1 MGIWWCKNLRF
12 VSWFSRWA
20 CRFSRWACR
29 FLHNIL
35 FHILPIFVWLPDSRI
50 TQTLKLTNRPWKWA
64 GTQRKTKKSLPTT
77 GFYERKPLVSGR
89 FKLQLQQ
96 FQLLKLLEASPLLW
110 SCLLLF
116 NLAGS
121 TPQKKRSFSAQ
132 DSGKTRMTTLDSQ
145 TSAPWFIT
153 IPDIT
158 LKRTWWRW
166 NWWDVHTQLG
176 YEWFVIYLP
185 PCGPPN
191 TGLYLLDLLPDE
203 SETCNQ
209 WQSNISWKLGGGFS
223 PTHLKNVIVKLDHF
237 PKVRAEN

>member
-35 FHILPIFVWLPDSRI
+35 FHILPIFVWLPDSR
-50 TQTLKLTNRPWKWA
+50 TKENK
-64 GTQRKTKKSLPTT
+64 KKSPNHRFLWAKTLSFREVQTPTPT
-77 GFYERKPLVSGR
+77 IPT
-89 FKLQLQQ
+89 FKAPRSITPSLELSLAVQ
-96 FQLLKLLEASPLLW
+96 FG
-110 SCLLLF
+110 
-116 NLAGS
+116 GS

-209 WQSNISWKLGGGFS
+209 WQSNI
-223 PTHLKNVIVKLDHF
+223 
-237 PKVRAEN
+237 

>member
-1 MGIWWCKNLRF
+1 MGRDPKENKKK
-12 VSWFSRWA
+12 SPNH
-20 CRFSRWACR
+20 R
-29 FLHNIL
+29 FLWAKTLSFREVQTPTPTIPT
-35 FHILPIFVWLPDSRI
+35 FKAPRSI
-50 TQTLKLTNRPWKWA
+50 TP
-64 GTQRKTKKSLPTT
+64 SL
-77 GFYERKPLVSGR
+77 ELSLAV
-89 FKLQLQQ
+89 Q
-96 FQLLKLLEASPLLW
+96 FG
-110 SCLLLF
+110 
-116 NLAGS
+116 GS

-191 TGLYLLDLLPDE
+191 TGLYLLDLLLDE